1 MSVLKKVTAIGLYFY
16 IMQKKKNPGNNTL
29 QNNKALLLGHEV

>member
-16 IMQKKKNPGNNTL
+16 IMQKKKKTQEIIL
-29 QNNKALLLGHEV
+29 YKIIKHCC